1 MALARIDNDRGREI
15 EPFVQD
21 FLKKIVVSCIIL
33 DSFSFFFLIIFRSIS
48 FFRWMRCNFYFF
60 FFFREGKVNDRL
72 VSIKID

>member
-48 FFRWMRCNFYFF
+48 FFRWMRCCNFY

>member
-33 DSFSFFFLIIFRSIS
+33 DSFSFFFIIFIIFRSIS
-48 FFRWMRCNFYFF
+48 FFRWMRCCNFYFF
-60 FFFREGKVNDRL
+60 F
-72 VSIKID
+72 